1 MVSRSNFCY
10 SETSFIGLLCRCR
23 SLIARLVGGPLLR
36 RSGAEFASGACWVN
50 VYIQMEN
57 PLDDPREFHNVEN
70 AADFG
75 DVGLGPFSLLGM
87 HAAYHVSTIS
97 EMTCCVRPTGT

>member
-1 MVSRSNFCY
+1 
-10 SETSFIGLLCRCR
+10 
-23 SLIARLVGGPLLR
+23 
-36 RSGAEFASGACWVN
+36 
-50 VYIQMEN
+50 MEN
-57 PLDDPREFHNVEN
+57 PLDDPREFHNAEN

-87 HAAYHVSTIS
+87 YAAYHVSTIS